1 MKDWKLHV
9 ERPCWVHEMESPRGE
24 SEKIEETELFQA
36 FGLIFFLAFWQKE
49 YARSQV
55 EKCWQPSESTL
66 LSP

>member
-1 MKDWKLHV
+1 
-9 ERPCWVHEMESPRGE
+9 MESPRGE